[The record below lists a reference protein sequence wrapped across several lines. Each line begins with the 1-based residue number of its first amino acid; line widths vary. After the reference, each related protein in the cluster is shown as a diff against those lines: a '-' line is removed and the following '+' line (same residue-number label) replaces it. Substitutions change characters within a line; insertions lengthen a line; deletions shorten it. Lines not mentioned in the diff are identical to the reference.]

1 MGVPPLNSSEL
12 LLPMPLQ
19 RFLPAFHPDPI
30 VSKSVVAQMGKNLTA
45 MQETW
50 VQSLYQEDPGEK
62 EMTSHSSILA
72 GKIPATVVPGRL

>member
-19 RFLPAFHPDPI
+19 HFLLAFHPDPI
-30 VSKSVVAQMGKNLTA
+30 VSKSLVAQMVKNLTT

-50 VQSLYQEDPGEK
+50 V
-62 EMTSHSSILA
+62 
-72 GKIPATVVPGRL
+72 